1 MDMSIFFWI
10 LFGLSCATIGVLLG
24 ILSRRFRHFDD
35 FETTYLEGAISEML
49 SPSIYLTWCKR
60 IEDTEGTNYIVISI
74 HSTRQE
80 STENPLVSVKLL
92 EISGSVYA
100 SFRNSS
106 ISIDPKDIKIYT
118 LLVDPKTYDVY
129 SKDFPGKIKTDM
141 IRSIFEKSSISE
153 SPKSSQEKVKV
164 TDVRT
169 FCKTQCILD
178 CSSECT
184 LWKYKKKS

>member
-1 MDMSIFFWI
+1 MSIFFWC
-10 LFGLSCATIGVLLG
+10 LFGLSCAVIGVLLR
-24 ILSRRFRHFDD
+24 ILNRKFKHFDD
-35 FETTYLEGAISEML
+35 FETEYLERAISDMYA
-49 SPSIYLTWCKR
+49 PGIYLSWCKR
-60 IEDTEGTNYIVISI
+60 IEDIKGNSYFVISI
-74 HSTRQE
+74 HSICQKSIE
-80 STENPLVSVKLL
+80 DPSVSVKLL

-100 SFRNSS
+100 SLRSS
-106 ISIDPKDIKIYT
+106 VSINPEDIKIYT
-118 LLVDPKTYDVY
+118 ILVNPRTYEARTE
-129 SKDFPGKIKTDM
+129 DFPGMIRTEA

-153 SPKSSQEKVKV
+153 YQKPPQEKVKV

>member
-1 MDMSIFFWI
+1 MSIFFWS
-10 LFGLSCATIGVLLG
+10 LFGLSCAVIGVLLG
-24 ILSRRFRHFDD
+24 ILNRRFKHFDD
-35 FETTYLEGAISEML
+35 FETAYLERAISEML
-49 SPSIYLTWCKR
+49 PPSIYLTWCKR

-74 HSTRQE
+74 HSTRQK
-80 STENPLVSVKLL
+80 SIAAPLVSVKLL

-100 SFRNSS
+100 SFRNASVS
-106 ISIDPKDIKIYT
+106 VDPKDIKIYT
-118 LLVDPKTYDVY
+118 LFIDPKTYDVY
-129 SKDFPGKIKTDM
+129 SEDFPGKIRTDM

-153 SPKSSQEKVKV
+153 SPKSSQGKIKV

-178 CSSECT
+178 CSSECI

>member
-1 MDMSIFFWI
+1 MSIFFWI
-10 LFGLSCATIGVLLG
+10 LFGLSCAAIGVLLG

-49 SPSIYLTWCKR
+49 PLSIYLTWCKR

-92 EISGSVYA
+92 KISGSVYG
-100 SFRNSS
+100 SLRNSS